1 MAPPKK
7 NESNK
12 LENEPF
18 WNKEL
23 KTEISTLDPRHGV
36 FPNLVMTPL
45 FSTLLFIQNNS
56 QILKFI
62 NLSKSIIYD
71 SIDEYK
77 FNVWKDDPTNQEAE
91 LNSSKILTEKKEN
104 EFWISF
110 GYSTYF
116 ALLLK
121 IINGDNLHKLSK
133 KKAERFGIEVS
144 RKLFNNRIFLDKSG
158 IEKYPKTKSAQLGCF
173 HHISINYCEFKKD
186 SEFLEILTESI
197 FGEAD
202 IKKRLQMDSIM
213 KVIPILHNEAYQNVP
228 FGHHQNCFI
237 LKKDLPKNKIKRE
250 EEISED
256 YFFEYIGKNIFK
268 KIEKYL

>member
-1 MAPPKK
+1 MILKLIGMAPPKK

-133 KKAERFGIEVS
+133 KKS
-144 RKLFNNRIFLDKSG
+144 RKVW
-158 IEKYPKTKSAQLGCF
+158 
-173 HHISINYCEFKKD
+173 H
-186 SEFLEILTESI
+186 
-197 FGEAD
+197 
-202 IKKRLQMDSIM
+202 
-213 KVIPILHNEAYQNVP
+213 
-228 FGHHQNCFI
+228 
-237 LKKDLPKNKIKRE
+237 
-250 EEISED
+250 
-256 YFFEYIGKNIFK
+256 
-268 KIEKYL
+268 